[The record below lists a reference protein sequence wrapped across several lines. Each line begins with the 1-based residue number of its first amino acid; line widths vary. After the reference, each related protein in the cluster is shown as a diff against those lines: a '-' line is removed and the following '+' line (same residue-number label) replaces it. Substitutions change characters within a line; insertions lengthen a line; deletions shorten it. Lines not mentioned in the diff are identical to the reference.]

1 MKKKKMI
8 KIEYY
13 YRSVETNKYTYVIID
28 NRIILLLKNQLKRVS
43 SNYLLH
49 HIEYKDICFNFFSD
63 APKIQEEIISGI
75 NSEDIRKALI
85 KVINTTTGLFN
96 LKKSITRFN
105 EIYYNYKKY
114 YDNFSTKLQN
124 VRNRNSS

>member
-1 MKKKKMI
+1 MNKKSI

-13 YRSVETNKYTYVIID
+13 YCTVKTNNKYTYVIID

-49 HIEYKDICFNFFSD
+49 HIEYKDICFNFYRD
-63 APKIQEEIISGI
+63 ATKIKEEIISGI

-96 LKKSITRFN
+96 LKKSITQFN

-114 YDNFSTKLQN
+114 YDNFSTKL
-124 VRNRNSS
+124 

>member
-49 HIEYKDICFNFFSD
+49 HIEYKDICFNFYRD
-63 APKIQEEIISGI
+63 ATKIKEEIISGI

-85 KVINTTTGLFN
+85 KVINTTTGLFKI
-96 LKKSITRFN
+96 KKSITQFN

-114 YDNFSTKLQN
+114 YDNFSTKL
-124 VRNRNSS
+124 

>member
-49 HIEYKDICFNFFSD
+49 HIEYKDICFNFYRD
-63 APKIQEEIISGI
+63 ATKIKEEIISGI

-96 LKKSITRFN
+96 LKKSITQFN
-105 EIYYNYKKY
+105 EIYYNYKNY
-114 YDNFSTKLQN
+114 HDNFHTKL
-124 VRNRNSS
+124 

>member
-13 YRSVETNKYTYVIID
+13 YPSVETNKYTYVIID

-49 HIEYKDICFNFFSD
+49 NIEYKDICFNFYRD
-63 APKIQEEIISGI
+63 ATKIKEEIISGI

-96 LKKSITRFN
+96 LKKSITQFN

-114 YDNFSTKLQN
+114 YDNFSTKL
-124 VRNRNSS
+124 

>member
-49 HIEYKDICFNFFSD
+49 HIEYKDICFNFYRD
-63 APKIQEEIISGI
+63 ATKIKEEIISGI

-96 LKKSITRFN
+96 LKKSITQFN

-124 VRNRNSS
+124 IRNRNSS

>member
-1 MKKKKMI
+1 MI

-49 HIEYKDICFNFFSD
+49 HIEYKDICFNFYRD
-63 APKIQEEIISGI
+63 ATKIKEEIISGI
-75 NSEDIRKALI
+75 NSEDIRKVLI
-85 KVINTTTGLFN
+85 KVINTTTRLFN
-96 LKKSITRFN
+96 LKKSITQFN

-114 YDNFSTKLQN
+114 YDNFSTKL
-124 VRNRNSS
+124 

>member
-49 HIEYKDICFNFFSD
+49 HIKYKDICFNFYRD
-63 APKIQEEIISGI
+63 ATKIKEEIISGI

-96 LKKSITRFN
+96 LKKSITQFN

-114 YDNFSTKLQN
+114 YDNFSTKL
-124 VRNRNSS
+124 